1 MAPASPVLAAMLVP
15 VVMVVCCG
23 GPVGLVRG
31 AGKVGPVP
39 AGTAG
44 LVEEAACSVGMVV
57 AAGPVVPGRVVPVV
71 VAVLVGMRGCSVSVG
86 LVAWVAPA
94 SGSRPTLVCHSVVR
108 AVPGGVAVC

>member
-1 MAPASPVLAAMLVP
+1 M
-15 VVMVVCCG
+15 
-23 GPVGLVRG
+23 
-31 AGKVGPVP
+31 P

-57 AAGPVVPGRVVPVV
+57 AAGPVVPGGGPVV

>member
-1 MAPASPVLAAMLVP
+1 MLVP

-39 AGTAG
+39 AGAG
-44 LVEEAACSVGMVV
+44 GGGGLFGGDGGSG
-57 AAGPVVPGRVVPVV
+57 GTGGTGGPVV